1 MAPVSFPRRSVAR
14 AALFGLAATVALSA
28 CGDDPKGTIE
38 PLGAGASTS
47 AAPTTAATTSP
58 TTDPDT
64 TTPAAAQTSTKK
76 PAPPKTSDSNAS
88 PASDK
93 LLNGT
98 RKVAI
103 VPVPTFESAVGL
115 DGTGNL
121 VITDGD
127 PEVGLFVVNPVRGG
141 YLIRAGEANAA
152 GKYPCL
158 RIKTNGSN
166 SLTVNSATCKASDVE
181 QVFTIDKVKGGSY
194 AISNRSAYLQ
204 ETSSGLIA
212 EELGDSELQTTF
224 KLVDNGKAT
233 LAPLS

>member
-28 CGDDPKGTIE
+28 CGEDPKGRIE
-38 PLGAGASTS
+38 PIGAGASTS

-58 TTDPDT
+58 AAGPDT
-64 TTPAAAQTSTKK
+64 TESAAPTTTKK
-76 PAPPKTSDSNAS
+76 PAPPKPSSSNPSLESDR
-88 PASDK
+88 

-103 VPVPTFESAVGL
+103 VPVPSYESGVGL
-115 DGTGNL
+115 DETGNL
-121 VITDGD
+121 IITDGD

-158 RIKTNGSN
+158 RIKTNGTN
-166 SLTVNSATCKASDVE
+166 SLTVNAATCKASDAA
-181 QVFTIDKVKGGSY
+181 QVFTIDKVRGGSY
-194 AISNRSAYLQ
+194 AISNSSAYLQ
-204 ETSSGLIA
+204 ESSSGLIA
-212 EELGDSELQTTF
+212 QELGDADLETTF